1 MSYYPV
7 LLDLRDKKAL
17 VVGGGKVAQ
26 RKIDSLL
33 EHGAAVHVVARN
45 LTDTLCRYAK
55 EGRVRR
61 LGSEFSE
68 DCLKGF
74 FLVIA
79 ATDDPLLNKEISERA
94 RSKGLLVNAVDQPLD
109 CNFILPSVL
118 RRGDLL
124 ISVSTSGRSPALAKK
139 VREDLEHV
147 FGDEYAALL
156 MFMGRIRK
164 EVLSRGLSGAEN
176 KRIFSEFVHSSLL
189 ESLREKDWEG
199 GVSIVNGIL
208 GSTYSA
214 GEFRKFVQ
222 GE

>member
-1 MSYYPV
+1 M
-7 LLDLRDKKAL
+7 

-26 RKIDSLL
+26 RKIDTLL
-33 EHGAAVHVVARN
+33 EYGAVVQVIARD
-45 LTDTLCRYAK
+45 LTDTLRRYAI
-55 EGRVRR
+55 EGRVRH

-68 DCLKGF
+68 DYLTGI

-79 ATDDPLLNKEISERA
+79 ATDDPLLNKEVSEKA
-94 RSKGLLVNAVDQPLD
+94 RSKGLLVNAVDQPPD

-139 VREDLEHV
+139 VREGLEHD

-156 MFMGRIRK
+156 TLMGRIRK
-164 EVLSRGLSGAEN
+164 EVLSRGLSGADN

-189 ESLREKDWEG
+189 ETLREKDWERG
-199 GVSIVNGIL
+199 ASIVNRIL
-208 GSTYSA
+208 GNTYSVDQ
-214 GEFRKFVQ
+214 FRNLVQ
-222 GE
+222 GEQ